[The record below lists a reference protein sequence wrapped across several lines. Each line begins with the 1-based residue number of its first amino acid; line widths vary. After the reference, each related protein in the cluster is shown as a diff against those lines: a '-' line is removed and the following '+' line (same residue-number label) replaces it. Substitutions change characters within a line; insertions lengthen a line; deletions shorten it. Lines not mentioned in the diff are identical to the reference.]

1 MIPERCP
8 KERGAEYEIFERLK
22 NDQNTEGWIVLHSLE
37 LANRG
42 IGKPYGEIDFVVIIP
57 REGIICIEV
66 KDGRICEQKGE
77 WSRYKN
83 NKKYKVKN
91 PFTQAKDSTFGLK
104 KKIEKEFENS
114 GESECPIGHMVV
126 FTDVECPPCT
136 TEFERWQVI
145 DCNDLLGNRLISSFI
160 KKAAKEWRRI
170 LNKSAAPTP
179 SEAKNIKN
187 YLRPDFF
194 LNVKKNIWIKESESQ
209 LLRLTKD
216 QYQVLEGFKKV
227 SHCLIEGAA
236 GTGKTMLAVE
246 SALRASRN
254 GKKVLLVCY
263 NKLLGQWLKT
273 QTEEHSNITAG
284 WFHEILKNLIEK
296 SSFKEEFHRRKRK
309 SQDDQELY
317 DKIYIEYGQWSLDKE
332 ELGPQFDLLVMDEG
346 QDLIFRK
353 GVLDVFNA
361 ALYGGLSDGKWLIFG
376 DFSRQSIYHD
386 ASNQNAVAK
395 LKSYGQGLDF
405 SGPYILPVNCRNT
418 KRIAEATYRLSEFE
432 GPPCMHEKED
442 GLPVEYQYWKGYG
455 HLAELLGRKINHLLQ
470 EGISLEDMVILFPA
484 RLKNELK
491 IPGFSL
497 ENVSRNL
504 YAGRKKKI
512 VKVSSIKSFKGLE
525 SVVIILVVGME
536 EMFGDDSQSLLYV
549 SMSRAKSLLVIMI
562 DQRGKQMFIQKSL
575 PELTA

>member
-1 MIPERCP
+1 M
-8 KERGAEYEIFERLK
+8 
-22 NDQNTEGWIVLHSLE
+22 
-37 LANRG
+37 
-42 IGKPYGEIDFVVIIP
+42 
-57 REGIICIEV
+57 
-66 KDGRICEQKGE
+66 
-77 WSRYKN
+77 
-83 NKKYKVKN
+83 
-91 PFTQAKDSTFGLK
+91 
-104 KKIEKEFENS
+104 
-114 GESECPIGHMVV
+114 
-126 FTDVECPPCT
+126 
-136 TEFERWQVI
+136 
-145 DCNDLLGNRLISSFI
+145 
-160 KKAAKEWRRI
+160 
-170 LNKSAAPTP
+170 
-179 SEAKNIKN
+179 
-187 YLRPDFF
+187 
-194 LNVKKNIWIKESESQ
+194 
-209 LLRLTKD
+209 
-216 QYQVLEGFKKV
+216 
-227 SHCLIEGAA
+227 
-236 GTGKTMLAVE
+236 
-246 SALRASRN
+246 
-254 GKKVLLVCY
+254 
-263 NKLLGQWLKT
+263 
-273 QTEEHSNITAG
+273 
-284 WFHEILKNLIEK
+284 KNLIEK

-455 HLAELLGRKINHLLQ
+455 HLAELLGRKINHMLQ